1 MSELDLD
8 NSIFDLIANCP
19 NNSREGQKILYN
31 KFNKFIFNICFKVL
45 KNKMESEDLSHDI
58 FIKLLDNINKFK
70 GNNILALTVWVRVF
84 TKNKVIDY
92 LRLKKRMLT
101 NGELNDNNL
110 IDELDLSFLDDE
122 NTLAND
128 LKNAISKLS
137 PKYKKVFELYYISD
151 YTHDEIAEEL
161 NLNVGTSK
169 SNLFKAKKNLASTL
183 SKYNNKFNNKI

>member
-1 MSELDLD
+1 MGKIDLD
-8 NSIFDLIANCP
+8 KDISFLISNDSKD
-19 NNSREGQKILYN
+19 NKVLQNLLYL
-31 KFNKFIFNICFKVL
+31 KFNKFIFNICFKLL

-58 FIKLLDNINKFK
+58 FIKLIDDINKFK
-70 GNNILALTVWVRVF
+70 GNNILGLTAWIKVF

-92 LRLKKRMLT
+92 LRVKKRIIT
-101 NGELNDNNL
+101 NDEISGNEF
-110 IDELDLSFLDDE
+110 IDELDLSFLDGE
-122 NTLAND
+122 STLVND

-183 SKYNNKFNNKI
+183 SKYNNKFNN

>member
-1 MSELDLD
+1 MSKTDLD
-8 NSIFDLIANCP
+8 KDISFLIS
-19 NNSREGQKILYN
+19 NNSKDNYALQNLLYL

-58 FIKLLDNINKFK
+58 FIKLIDNINKFN
-70 GNNILALTVWVRVF
+70 GNNIWGLTSWIKVF

-92 LRLKKRMLT
+92 IRVKKRIIHNYELDDNILT
-101 NGELNDNNL
+101 
-110 IDELDLSFLDDE
+110 DELDLSFLDGE
-122 NTLAND
+122 STLVND

-151 YTHDEIAEEL
+151 YTHDEIAKEL

-183 SKYNNKFNNKI
+183 SKYNNKLNN

>member
-8 NSIFDLIANCP
+8 NNISFLIS
-19 NNSREGQKILYN
+19 NNSKDDKLFKSLLYI

-58 FIKLLDNINKFK
+58 FIKLLNNINKFK

-92 LRLKKRMLT
+92 LRIKKRMLT

-122 NTLAND
+122 SVLVND

-151 YTHDEIAEEL
+151 YSHDEIAKEL

-183 SKYNNKFNNKI
+183 SKYNNKFNN

>member
-1 MSELDLD
+1 MSKTDLD
-8 NSIFDLIANCP
+8 KDISFLIS
-19 NNSREGQKILYN
+19 NNSKDNYTLQNLLYL

-58 FIKLLDNINKFK
+58 FIKLIDNINKFN
-70 GNNILALTVWVRVF
+70 GNNIWGLTSWIKVF

-92 LRLKKRMLT
+92 IRVKKRIIHNYELDDNILT
-101 NGELNDNNL
+101 
-110 IDELDLSFLDDE
+110 DELDLSFLDGE
-122 NTLAND
+122 STLVND

-151 YTHDEIAEEL
+151 YTHDEIAKEL

-183 SKYNNKFNNKI
+183 SKYNNKLNN

>member
-8 NSIFDLIANCP
+8 NNISFLIS
-19 NNSREGQKILYN
+19 NNSKDDKLFKSLLYI

-58 FIKLLDNINKFK
+58 FIKLLNNINKFK

-92 LRLKKRMLT
+92 LRIKKRMLT

-122 NTLAND
+122 SVLVND

-151 YTHDEIAEEL
+151 YTHDEIAKEL

-183 SKYNNKFNNKI
+183 SKYNNKFNN